1 VEIFHIN
8 DLSQKIN
15 ELNIRMM
22 ILAFPAEGVQAVVDC
37 CVANG
42 VKAFLNFVPA
52 SLKVPEG
59 VKIQT
64 SDVTLE
70 LQSLVYY
77 T

>member
-1 VEIFHIN
+1 
-8 DLSQKIN
+8 
-15 ELNIRMM
+15 M
-22 ILAFPAEGVQAVVDC
+22 VDC